1 MHHKEN
7 WILNA
12 RLLRYYLKNTPNK
25 KKPCIHR
32 TWSIKIAKK
41 IWFAKQSFIVSV
53 PHILVKN
60 NTPKKGKEKECYL
73 STTFLLNK
81 TSSTLTLVQK
91 KFWSICPNRPPQH
104 TVDKTQW
111 LQMSFVIL
119 WQGKWREMFL
129 WKNTVCVGNCH
140 NFLPHGYKWLYL
152 NLRPWGLEII

>member
-1 MHHKEN
+1 MDSGFQKHDQMCIFLSRRTVISLAHLRYLQAGKCSPTAWQLFPYELPLKAQENWMHHKKN
-7 WILNA
+7 WMLNV
-12 RLLRYYLKNTPNK
+12 RLPRYYLKNTPNK
-25 KKPCIHR
+25 KIYVHR

-91 KFWSICPNRPPQH
+91 KIPISMPQQATTTH
-104 TVDKTQW
+104 
-111 LQMSFVIL
+111 S
-119 WQGKWREMFL
+119 R
-129 WKNTVCVGNCH
+129 
-140 NFLPHGYKWLYL
+140 
-152 NLRPWGLEII
+152 